1 MTKLYRPTTHHN
13 ERPTEIRPLHSF
25 PICRTSF
32 FINCYPSFQYFLPF
46 STSISLS
53 TSSHSSRSDYQP
65 FVICLLDTCLTSVPY
80 SFHIIPS
87 IRQLT
92 PFQCLDIPTF
102 LPQYPSNTGM
112 PLSRVFFVFFL
123 SFQSHR
129 LNRIPPFFVYL
140 PTSFSSPRVH
150 NSHHLFCYHSSRPF
164 TVFLLVIFY
173 LYLIKTSVYFPNME
187 YSIHFDGC
195 TKFLFII
202 VLFYF
207 IHQTFT

>member
-1 MTKLYRPTTHHN
+1 M
-13 ERPTEIRPLHSF
+13 
-25 PICRTSF
+25 
-32 FINCYPSFQYFLPF
+32 
-46 STSISLS
+46 
-53 TSSHSSRSDYQP
+53 SHLRS
-65 FVICLLDTCLTSVPY
+65 VLVSHY
-80 SFHIIPS
+80 SFHSSTYS
-87 IRQLT
+87 ISVSWYSYISST
-92 PFQCLDIPTF
+92 VSFKHWNAVISC
-102 LPQYPSNTGM
+102 
-112 PLSRVFFVFFL
+112 FVLFFL

-207 IHQTFT
+207 IHQTFTWQLCEAFCNEVVLSPV